1 MLNCSFYHCSR
12 SPVKLI
18 KAPFFGY
25 KSNQVPLT
33 EEVLVEEIPS
43 GRKKKNTLF
52 LRLYLII
59 SFRFFIAR
67 HNVVIKMRKK
77 NLILITNTT
86 SGPRGPTSGIGDKQN
101 SCTRT
106 SGCDSSGTWPS
117 RRPWSSPS
125 QRWAPSA
132 CPGWKTACC
141 PDPAIRNVC
150 SQQ

>member
-43 GRKKKNTLF
+43 GRKKKNNLF

-67 HNVVIKMRKK
+67 HNVVIKMREKK
-77 NLILITNTT
+77 FNFNY
-86 SGPRGPTSGIGDKQN
+86 KHN
-101 SCTRT
+101 SWATRT
-106 SGCDSSGTWPS
+106 HFWD
-117 RRPWSSPS
+117 RR
-125 QRWAPSA
+125 
-132 CPGWKTACC
+132 
-141 PDPAIRNVC
+141 
-150 SQQ
+150 